1 MTASLITQNDLAYDF
16 FFDAIA
22 MRQSLQ
28 PSTRRQYTRAVE
40 RAIEA
45 GVNLSNRNEVEQY
58 AVTLKSSSRTFL
70 RGALRCA
77 TKRLKPILQAK
88 VTPENYVQTQVAIM
102 RLEAMENS
110 IETPKHNG
118 EKAHV
123 WLTPAQ
129 VRTLLSSPDTDSV
142 IGRRDKLAL
151 ALMVGAG
158 LRRDEVSR
166 LVWKSVVKQ
175 GERVML
181 NVTGKGNKSR
191 AVPIS
196 AALTRMLDAWR
207 IETDAADSDKVLRS
221 VRKGSERIGK
231 SLTGAALYN
240 IVQRYGAVLSLPEL
254 QPHDLRRTYA
264 RIGYDAGIDIGQI
277 SLLLGHANI
286 ATTQRYLGI
295 SIDTKTTISDFV
307 PLE

>member
-1 MTASLITQNDLAYDF
+1 MTASLITQNAPSYDNF
-16 FFDAIA
+16 LMAID
-22 MRQSLQ
+22 MRTTLQ
-28 PSTRRQYTRAVE
+28 PSTKRQYKRAVE

-45 GVNLSNRNEVEQY
+45 GVNLYDADELTQY
-58 AVTLKSSSRTFL
+58 ASTLRTSSRTFL
-70 RGALRCA
+70 RGAVRA
-77 TKRLKPILQAK
+77 WTKRAK
-88 VTPENYVQTQVAIM
+88 LAAKSKATPENFAHVQAGIM

-207 IETDAADSDKVLRS
+207 IETDASDNDKVLRS